1 MQSVSWP
8 VFAGRKQVRN
18 LALLSGALAVCLAAA
33 IYYPGGGEA
42 ALGEDIVTLRSA
54 STLLFGI
61 LAGFFVAFLLNRFAA
76 IRSLLTRES
85 TMLME
90 IYKLAQAFGP
100 EFAQRTAD
108 KIDTYLI
115 VRFDG
120 QNYFH
125 FTSRGRDALF
135 SIFEDLGKVDLG
147 NTQNLTTMHRHFVT
161 TLREAISLRRETIVT
176 GTITVSRLQW
186 CPLILLATTLVV
198 TLFYTKSDT
207 MLSTILTGMLA
218 YSIFLVLYV
227 IKDLSDLN
235 LGGDFLKY
243 ETIERVFEYIG
254 KPRYYPASY
263 FRAGLFDS
271 EVERVRLGVGREGR
285 FSEEIIEVSVAEA
298 LRLARKGTPKELV
311 AS

>member
-1 MQSVSWP
+1 MRDMAV
-8 VFAGRKQVRN
+8 
-18 LALLSGALAVCLAAA
+18 LLGALALCLAAA
-33 IYYPGGGEA
+33 ILYPGGGPD

-90 IYKLAQAFGP
+90 IYTLAQAFGP
-100 EFAQRTAD
+100 DFARRTAE
-108 KIDTYLI
+108 KIDAYLI

-120 QNYFH
+120 ENYFS
-125 FTSRGRDALF
+125 FTARGRDALF
-135 SIFEDLGKVDLG
+135 SIFEDLGQVDLG
-147 NTQNLTTMHRHFVT
+147 STQNLVTMHRQFVA

-186 CPLILLATTLVV
+186 LPLLLLATILIV
-198 TLFYTKSDT
+198 TLFYTKSDSL
-207 MLSTILTGMLA
+207 LSTLLTALLA

-227 IKDLSDLN
+227 IKDLSDLK
-235 LGGDFLKY
+235 LGGNFLKF

-263 FRAGLFDS
+263 FRTGLLQSD
-271 EVERVRLGVGREGR
+271 VERVRLGIGPKGQ
-285 FSEEIIEVSVAEA
+285 FSLEIIEVTPADA
-298 LRLARKGTPKELV
+298 LRRARGS